1 MPRRQILTP
10 AEYTAFETPPALT
23 NIQRQRFFN
32 LSQSLLDLLSTFRT
46 PTNQISFVLTL
57 GYFLATK
64 RFFAKSVGFAFTFR
78 QFHEVDADYVARQL
92 GFLPGMFDLTTY
104 QDTTVR
110 RHRKIIL
117 DYLGFVPFD
126 EYAKQDLRKEIH
138 TMVRSQV
145 RPKLIFLHVIELLLR
160 RKTEIPSARALT
172 DLIFDEIGHHK
183 GTLTKVINAQVSPEL
198 RERLDALL
206 EKAEFSEE
214 EEIPQVQHFKLTLL
228 KKISQSTRPSKIK
241 ATLDDWQI
249 VRDFYEELSP
259 SIAALDLTHDGIRYY
274 ANSVLK
280 SQVFQV
286 SRREDDERYLHLVC
300 FIAHQF
306 YRLQDTLTDI
316 LLKVVQ
322 NALNTC
328 KRIHKEQYYAARFE
342 QRRVMRDFVDSVD
355 SVRFAQWY
363 YTKP

>member
-32 LSQSLLDLLSTFRT
+32 LSQSLLDLLTTFRT
-46 PTNQISFVLTL
+46 PTNQIGFVLTL

-64 RFFAKSVGFAFTFR
+64 RFFAC
-78 QFHEVDADYVARQL
+78 QFHEVDAAYVARQL

-104 QDTTVR
+104 QETTIR

-126 EYAKQDLRKEIH
+126 EHAKQALRQEIH

-145 RPKLIFLHVIELLLR
+145 RPKLIFLHVLELLLR

-198 RERLDALL
+198 RERLNALL
-206 EKAEFSEE
+206 EKPEISEKDA
-214 EEIPQVQHFKLTLL
+214 PQVQHFKLMGFLEPIEQQAVLDENGSIRAPLYKVLL
-228 KKISQSTRPSKIK
+228 
-241 ATLDDWQI
+241 
-249 VRDFYEELSP
+249 
-259 SIAALDLTHDGIRYY
+259 
-274 ANSVLK
+274 
-280 SQVFQV
+280 
-286 SRREDDERYLHLVC
+286 
-300 FIAHQF
+300 
-306 YRLQDTLTDI
+306 
-316 LLKVVQ
+316 
-322 NALNTC
+322 
-328 KRIHKEQYYAARFE
+328 
-342 QRRVMRDFVDSVD
+342 
-355 SVRFAQWY
+355 
-363 YTKP
+363 